1 MSTIDYCILD
11 IKLFNFGKRTN
22 IMDVN
27 VVVKIRSSY
36 SDWREIFDNDTENR
50 EKYVMTAGQLAAM
63 LMIKL
68 QL

>member
-1 MSTIDYCILD
+1 
-11 IKLFNFGKRTN
+11 
-22 IMDVN
+22 MDVN